1 MKALTANEAKTH
13 FGEMLLNAQRG
24 PVQINKNGKPVAV
37 LVSYDEY
44 EDIEALKLGML
55 QSRAS
60 RAKDDIANQNTV
72 NPSLYT
78 GSVGE
83 RAVKKVPV

>member
-13 FGEMLLNAQRG
+13 FGEMLMSAQQA

-44 EDIEALKLGML
+44 ESIEAMKLSML
-55 QSRAS
+55 QSRFS
-60 RAKDDIANQNTV
+60 KAKSDIANQDTV
-72 NPSLYT
+72 DGESFFDELET
-78 GSVGE
+78 G
-83 RAVKKVPV
+83 KHD

>member
-13 FGEMLLNAQRG
+13 FGEMLLNAQQA

-44 EDIEALKLGML
+44 ECIEAMKIRLL
-55 QSRAS
+55 QARVIKANLDVANGDTIDGESFF
-60 RAKDDIANQNTV
+60 DD
-72 NPSLYT
+72 LET
-78 GSVGE
+78 G
-83 RAVKKVPV
+83 KHD

>member
-13 FGEMLLNAQRG
+13 FGELLLNAQRG

-37 LVSYDEY
+37 LVSFDEY
-44 EDIEALKLGML
+44 ENIEALKLGML

-60 RAKDDIANQNTV
+60 RASDDIANQDTV
-72 NPSLYT
+72 D
-78 GSVGE
+78 GE
-83 RAVKKVPV
+83 SFFDELESGKYD

>member
-37 LVSYDEY
+37 LVSFDEY
-44 EDIEALKLGML
+44 ENIEALKLSML

-60 RAKDDIANQNTV
+60 RARDDIANQDTV
-72 NPSLYT
+72 D
-78 GSVGE
+78 GE
-83 RAVKKVPV
+83 SFFDELELGKHD